1 MLTVRPASLDDPA
14 VIALVEAHNAFC
26 EGSCPSGSNHVLALD
41 SLRHP
46 SVTVLAAWQGDRLAG
61 IGALKDLGGGHGEI
75 KSMHTAEG
83 MRGLGAG
90 RAILHALMEEA
101 QGRGYGRLS
110 LETGT
115 ETVFTAARGLYEA
128 HGFAPCPP
136 FGHYTA
142 DPNSLYMTATLQAE
156 ARP

>member
-1 MLTVRPASLDDPA
+1 
-14 VIALVEAHNAFC
+14 
-26 EGSCPSGSNHVLALD
+26 ALD
-41 SLRHP
+41 GLRHP
-46 SVTVLAAWQGDRLAG
+46 SVTVFAAWQGDRLAG

-90 RAILHALMEEA
+90 RAVLNALLEEA
-101 QGRGYGRLS
+101 RARRYTRVS
-110 LETGT
+110 LETGV
-115 ETVFTAARGLYEA
+115 EEAFAAARRLYAA

-136 FGHYTA
+136 FGHYTE
-142 DPNSLYMTATLQAE
+142 DPNSLYMTATLTAD